1 MSLFEQVAR
10 HVLARHDPSRCAES
24 SKRSK
29 QNQNAVR
36 FRGNELLGMVAVG
49 GLEVRRNYD
58 CRLVGLS
65 AALDKIPL
73 SVIDLA
79 VIWW

>member
-1 MSLFEQVAR
+1 M
-10 HVLARHDPSRCAES
+10 LARHDPSRCAES

-29 QNQNAVR
+29 QNQHAVR

-49 GLEVRRNYD
+49 GLEVRRSDD

-65 AALDKIPL
+65 VVLDKVPL
-73 SVIDLA
+73 SVINLA
-79 VIWW
+79 VV